1 MRWILTI
8 TTIILALAVP
18 AHVFAAIGCATEA
31 RYLRMQ
37 KRFSEAE
44 KTARDCIAEQPE
56 NADAYVELARSLAAR
71 ERHTEALDWAD
82 KALAKY
88 SDSADLK
95 LLKARLLAWTDR
107 ADEARALLDG
117 LPQQVY
123 DRPDAMRLRGD
134 VHLWGEEYTQAV
146 KWYNRYDQ
154 SDPDNPIVL
163 YKRAMAYKGM
173 GRNSQALADLRKS
186 CEIAPEATNAC
197 EARDSFAETAY
208 PKLYTN
214 VFYGY
219 SRVINRLDGWRLRGA
234 VGSELNKN
242 LTLMGTWEW
251 MHRPFFDERQADWRF
266 NGYGYYEFDS
276 GLNFKAGAGFS
287 PNPVFSPEW
296 NAFAEPGWKFEHFKV
311 SARFWQIQFPS
322 EPNQVLNPNVELY
335 FKPFMLEARYFL
347 TFGEDQLSHSAFL
360 RGFYFITNLTQV
372 YVGGG
377 LGDKSDYLEPRDV
390 NADSHWLV
398 TAGFRYMLT
407 PNHRFM
413 IAVTQRNDM
422 DTSEYESYDQTE
434 TLVGYEFRL

>member
-8 TTIILALAVP
+8 TTIVLAFAVP
-18 AHVFAAIGCATEA
+18 AQVFAEIGCATEA

-37 KRFSEAE
+37 KRFNEAE
-44 KTARDCIAEQPE
+44 QTARKCIEDQPE

-71 ERHTEALDWAD
+71 ERHQEALDWAN
-82 KALAKY
+82 KALTKY

-107 ADEARALLDG
+107 AEEAQELLG
-117 LPQQVY
+117 ELPQQVY

-134 VHLWGEEYTQAV
+134 VLLWGEQYTQAV

-154 SDPDNPIVL
+154 KDPDNPIVL

-197 EARDSFAETAY
+197 KARDSFAESAY

-219 SRVINRLDGWRLRGA
+219 SRVVNRLDGWRLRGA
-234 VGSELNKN
+234 VGSELNEN

-251 MHRPFFDERQADWRF
+251 MHRPFFDEREADWRF
-266 NGYGYYEFDS
+266 NGYGYYEFDM
-276 GLNFKAGAGFS
+276 GLNFKGGGGFS
-287 PNPVFSPEW
+287 PSPVFSPEW
-296 NAFAEPGWKFEHFKV
+296 NAFVEPGWKFEHFKV
-311 SARFWQIQFPS
+311 SARFWHIQFPS
-322 EPNQVLNPNVELY
+322 EPNEVLNPNVELY

-347 TFGEDQLSHSAFL
+347 TFSEDDLSHSAFL

-377 LGDKSDYLEPRDV
+377 LGDKSDYLEPRDL

-413 IAVTQRNDM
+413 ISVTQRNDQ
-422 DTSEYESYDQTE
+422 DSSEWETYDQTE